1 MATYTIENKPWTEN
15 DLKTYYNAAKA
26 KFPLCRLFS

>member
-1 MATYTIENKPWTEN
+1 MIAYTIENKTWTEN

-26 KFPLCRLFS
+26 KPLLCRLFS